1 MKLDEIL
8 IREAIPQD
16 FPVIYKFIN
25 ELEGEV
31 FDEEKQR
38 SFFAINIQQKFY
50 CYRVAVM
57 NEEVVGY
64 ISCHTQILLHHGGR
78 IGEIQELFVAADKR
92 GYGVG
97 KRLIEAVKDWSVQN
111 EVLQLEVTA
120 NNTRHETHQFYIR
133 EGFSHTHK
141 KFVLNFI
148 SAAEPDF
155 RKRKA

>member
-1 MKLDEIL
+1 MKAGEVL

-16 FPVIYKFIN
+16 FPVIYNFIN
-25 ELEGEV
+25 ELEDEA

-38 SFFAINIQQKFY
+38 SFFEVNIQQKHY
-50 CYRVAVM
+50 CYRVAVHKGAI
-57 NEEVVGY
+57 VGY

-92 GYGVG
+92 GYGIG
-97 KRLIEAVKDWSVQN
+97 KLLVNEVKMWAQKN

-120 NNTRHETHQFYIR
+120 NNTRHQTHQFYIG

-141 KFVLNFI
+141 KFVFEI
-148 SAAEPDF
+148 I
-155 RKRKA
+155 